1 LQHEDTTMTAA
12 EPIAFIGGGNMARS
26 LIGGLVARGANPKV
40 IRVSEPDAGRRDQ
53 LVRDFGVVVTPDNA
67 EAARGAACVVLAVK
81 PQVMA
86 EVARA
91 LGPALAGRRVLAIS
105 IAAGIRIADLARW
118 LAVPAALVRAMP
130 NTPAL
135 IGAGITALVRGPGV
149 DDAEAARAEALMA
162 AAGETLWLDDEGL
175 LDAVTAVSGS
185 GPAYVFALM
194 EAMEAAGIAQGLP
207 ADVARKLVIATV
219 LGAARMAHAG
229 GEPPALL
236 RQRVTSPKGTT
247 AAALDVLAVGGFD
260 ALIDRAIAAATRRG
274 GELAREL
281 AER

>member
-1 LQHEDTTMTAA
+1 MTGSGT
-12 EPIAFIGGGNMARS
+12 IAFIGGGNMARS
-26 LIGGLVARGANPKV
+26 LIGGLVARGADPNA
-40 IRVSEPDAGRRDQ
+40 IRVSEPDAGRRDE
-53 LVRDFGVVVTPDNA
+53 LTCDFGVVATPHNA

-86 EVARA
+86 EVARMI
-91 LGPALAGRRVLAIS
+91 GPALASRRVLVVS

-118 LAVPAALVRAMP
+118 LAVRAAVVRAMP

-194 EAMEAAGIAQGLP
+194 EAMEAAGVAQGLP
-207 ADVARKLVIATV
+207 PDVARKLVIATV

-247 AAALDVLAVGGFD
+247 AAALEVLAAGGFG
-260 ALIDRAIAAATRRG
+260 ALVDDAIAAATRRG

-281 AER
+281 ADR